1 MKVKFVLE
9 SCKLLGRTVDNN
21 TREKHGTG
29 LRKIKMKRNDRRGL
43 ELLCMSIIG
52 WRSLQSALLIG
63 CDVRLG
69 VGTLIV
75 MECGAEWVVLVQEL
89 EWGKC
94 CGGEGYFEHFQ
105 GDVLFCF
112 LPGPVAKYWSQCVY
126 VSVRGVSIKLS
137 SRATVFYD
145 TFFWLLVYLSPCVT
159 TVRYYY

>member
-1 MKVKFVLE
+1 
-9 SCKLLGRTVDNN
+9 
-21 TREKHGTG
+21 
-29 LRKIKMKRNDRRGL
+29 MKRNDRRGF

-89 EWGKC
+89 EWGRC

-105 GDVLFCF
+105 GDVLFCL
-112 LPGPVAKYWSQCVY
+112 LPWTSGKVLESVCVCIGSRCVPQAIITDCSVLCFFFFGY
-126 VSVRGVSIKLS
+126 LFTYHRVSLPFIIIINRNKQK
-137 SRATVFYD
+137 
-145 TFFWLLVYLSPCVT
+145 
-159 TVRYYY
+159 